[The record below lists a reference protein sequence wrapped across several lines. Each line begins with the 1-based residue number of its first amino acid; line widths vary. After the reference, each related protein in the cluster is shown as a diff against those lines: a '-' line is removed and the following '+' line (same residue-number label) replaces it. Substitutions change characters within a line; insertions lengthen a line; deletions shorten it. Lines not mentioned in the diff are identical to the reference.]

1 MPGQPV
7 KIGPFVGGMNTY
19 SGPTS
24 ISDNE
29 AVELLNVDID
39 LDGTV
44 VSRPPLAIQTS
55 GVDGPGHI
63 IGIFR
68 SVTDVVY
75 IIFAFATQAKAY
87 NTSNSSFTVI
97 AAGSFTAAVQY
108 NDSMWL
114 VKAPEGIL
122 QGGTKWNP
130 TDGASS
136 IATMPRGISACIY
149 KERMFISA
157 SRTADTN
164 SINRIKFSN
173 PADPATWTSTDYIDV
188 SAGDGEDIT
197 KLIVFDAGIVIFKSD
212 STYVFAYES
221 APTRGQIQKISSSI
235 GANNNYSV
243 VEYENNLFVMHEANV
258 YRISNWNWEHANI
271 KIPFEYSNAY
281 GIDIPDSSSISIVG
295 NRLICRYYDNYY
307 VLGLK
312 TGAWV
317 KWLFKARTNLV
328 TNPSFEVNTSGYFGG
343 GGDVITRDITEA
355 WVGVASAKAASS
367 GGVSKQVAIATPL
380 YGEFFIGPGTV
391 LTASQYV
398 KSNTNTGLVYT
409 RVQFTTITGTVLSTH
424 NGEGIAIGGSWQQ
437 ISVTTPPAPVG
448 TVKFRIYPIFDANEV
463 DPVFYEDGL
472 LAEIGTEVLPY
483 MEGSVV
489 YAPSEFVGN
498 PTLNPATGLTKYY
511 AASYATGVAEMYTF
525 EDKVD
530 AVVEAFTT
538 KIVTK
543 SYDFGPSY
551 SFKRLFW
558 WGVDILSKALV
569 SFKVTPVVYSTATTW
584 GQLVG
589 VPFSALGT
597 WGRPLEASIDVTDSI
612 SSSNPSSYRTFVK
625 LLKSLRFRQV
635 QFTLEST
642 LDGTSQTGPLRIFSL
657 TAFVDSRETVVK
669 KVS

>member
-24 ISDNE
+24 IGDNE

-44 VSRPPLAIQTS
+44 LSRPPLSVSTTD
-55 GVDGPGHI
+55 VDGPGHI

-75 IIFAFATQAKAY
+75 IIYAFATQAKAY
-87 NTSNSSFTVI
+87 DTSNSSFVTI
-97 AAGSFTAAVQY
+97 GPGEFTAAVQY

-114 VKAPEGIL
+114 VKKPSGTL
-122 QGGTKWNP
+122 KDGTKWNP
-130 TDGASS
+130 VDGATTV
-136 IATMPRGISACIY
+136 ANMPRGVSACIY

-164 SINRIKFSN
+164 SINRVKFSN
-173 PADPATWTSTDYIDV
+173 PADPGTWTDTDYFDV
-188 SAGDGEDIT
+188 SAGDGQDIT

-212 STYVFAYES
+212 STYLFAYES
-221 APTRGQIQKISSSI
+221 APTRGQVQQISSSL
-235 GANNNYSV
+235 GANNNYCV
-243 VEYENNLFVMHEANV
+243 LEYENNLFVMHEANV

-271 KIPFEYSNAY
+271 KVPFEYSNKY
-281 GIDIPDSSSISIVG
+281 GIDIPDGSSISILG
-295 NRLICRYYDNYY
+295 NRLICRYFDNYY

-317 KWLFKARTNLV
+317 KWEFKSRSNKEN
-328 TNPSFEVNTSGYFGG
+328 NPSFDVNTSGWIRVTGQAT
-343 GGDVITRDITEA
+343 ITRDTA
-355 WVGVASAKAASS
+355 VFRSSPASARLDTIAGSSNAYMTSDVGLIAANPGEVWTTSVFVAGQGSGEIAAYALDATNTTLQIYYSGVEVLSS
-367 GGVSKQVAIATPL
+367 AFKRFTVTTGKLPSNTA
-380 YGEFFIGPGTV
+380 FIRTRVFQRQTSTAKSLWADDV
-391 LTASQYV
+391 LTE
-398 KSNTNTGLVYT
+398 KTDEILPFIKG
-409 RVQFTTITGTVLSTH
+409 
-424 NGEGIAIGGSWQQ
+424 
-437 ISVTTPPAPVG
+437 SVT
-448 TVKFRIYPIFDANEV
+448 
-463 DPVFYEDGL
+463 
-472 LAEIGTEVLPY
+472 
-483 MEGSVV
+483 

-498 PTLNPATGLTKYY
+498 PTLNPATGRTKYF
-511 AASYATGVAEMYTF
+511 AASYATGIQEMYTF
-525 EDKVD
+525 EDVV
-530 AVVEAFTT
+530 AVTEEAITSR
-538 KIVTK
+538 IVTK

-558 WGVDILSKALV
+558 WGVDILSKTKTT
-569 SFKVTPVVYSTATTW
+569 FKVTPVIYHTAVTW

-589 VPFSALGT
+589 VPFSSLGT
-597 WGRPLEASIDVTDSI
+597 WGRPLEASIDVSDSI
-612 SSSNPSSYRTFVK
+612 SSGNPSSYRTFVK
-625 LLKSLRFRQV
+625 LLKSLRFRQI

-642 LDGTSQTGPLRIFSL
+642 LDGTSQTGPLRVFSL